1 MAQTTS
7 TRELEAIS
15 HLLHLAQ
22 EQLFR
27 LLLQE
32 INRFKHFTD

>member
-1 MAQTTS
+1 MAQTTW

-15 HLLHLAQ
+15 RLLHLRQ
-22 EQLFR
+22 EQLFW

-32 INRFKHFTD
+32 IDRFKHFTD

>member
-1 MAQTTS
+1 MAQTTL
-7 TRELEAIS
+7 TRELETIS
-15 HLLHLAQ
+15 RLLHLRK

-32 INRFKHFTD
+32 IDRFKHFTD

>member
-1 MAQTTS
+1 MAQTTL

-15 HLLHLAQ
+15 HLMHLVQ

-32 INRFKHFTD
+32 IDRFKHFTY

>member
-1 MAQTTS
+1 MAQTTL
-7 TRELEAIS
+7 TRELETIS
-15 HLLHLAQ
+15 RLLHLGK

-32 INRFKHFTD
+32 IDRFKHFTD

>member
-1 MAQTTS
+1 MAQKTS
-7 TRELEAIS
+7 ARELEAIS
-15 HLLHLAQ
+15 GLLNLAQ

-32 INRFKHFTD
+32 IDRLKHFTD

>member
-1 MAQTTS
+1 MAQKTS
-7 TRELEAIS
+7 ARELEAIS
-15 HLLHLAQ
+15 RLLNLAQ

-32 INRFKHFTD
+32 IDRFKHFTD